1 MRKQQKILNVKKLLI
16 FVLTFML
23 VMLEVNLQPIKVEA
37 ASYPSILLQVPYY
50 PQKSSGDCGISS
62 ISMIEAYSMQ
72 YGVSDFDS
80 VYAAVLAANNN
91 SFKINEACSNGKYVD
106 ITQSPESYYAE
117 LAAGRPILIRREPYE
132 HWSVIVGYNGS
143 STSLEESGFIVWDTK
158 SGVSACNYNEIT
170 TGRRF
175 DLSRWLKAPNWNGSA
190 YVDRGQTSI
199 VKAKVRGTGI
209 LAGSADTTPPVISNV
224 QITDVTNTG
233 YTVTCEVTDNV
244 GVARVCFPTWTET
257 NGQDDS
263 DPDWYT
269 NAAVYLPSNG
279 NTYSFRVNISEHN
292 NEGGAYT
299 THIYAYDAAG
309 NWSTGGI
316 GTTVDIIAPTI
327 TNVKITDS
335 TNTGYTVACEVTDD
349 VGVARVCF
357 PTWTD
362 ANGQDDSDLD
372 WYKNAAVYSPDSGN
386 TYSFRVNIADHNNE
400 GGTYITHI
408 YAYDASG
415 NWSTGGIGTTVDIT
429 APTITNV
436 KITDSTNIGYT
447 VTCEVTDD
455 VGVARVCF
463 PTWTDANGQDDSD
476 PDWYTNAAV
485 YLPESGN
492 TYSFRVNISD
502 HNNEGGAY
510 ITHIYAYDLAGN
522 WSVGGI
528 GTLVNLDIPIQSI
541 TLTHSTLTI
550 PITQPHQLSV
560 ATYTPADTTVDKT
573 VTWSSTNEAVATVQ
587 ADGTVVGNKAGR
599 TTITAEVAGKTAS
612 CIVTVIPNDGSQVYE
627 DFLYKVK
634 DGKATITGYIGNATQ
649 INIPQTING
658 YNVTTIGNHAFDE
671 CGSLTGIKISEG
683 ITSIGAYAFMGC
695 KNLKTLEIPKGVT
708 SIGEFAFLD
717 CDNLTE
723 LIYHGTETQWKDII
737 GGNDIGI
744 SKDEIQ
750 YVEVACPH
758 TSTKKTITKAT
769 ISQDGKVVTKCT
781 ACNEITNTETI
792 YKASTVK
799 LSATSYTYNG
809 KARKPTVTVK
819 DSNGKKLKSGTDY
832 TVSYAS
838 GRKNVG
844 KYNVKIKFQ
853 GNYTGTKTLSFTIIP
868 KQTSISKLTATK
880 KGFEVKWKKQSSQ
893 TTGYQIQYSTKK
905 NFKGS
910 TTKNVTV
917 NKNKTV
923 TKSISKLSANK
934 KYYVRIRTY
943 KTLKVN
949 GKSTKIYSDWSKAKT
964 VKTKK

>member
-335 TNTGYTVACEVTDD
+335 TNTGYTVA
-349 VGVARVCF
+349 
-357 PTWTD
+357 
-362 ANGQDDSDLD
+362 
-372 WYKNAAVYSPDSGN
+372 
-386 TYSFRVNIADHNNE
+386 
-400 GGTYITHI
+400 
-408 YAYDASG
+408 
-415 NWSTGGIGTTVDIT
+415 
-429 APTITNV
+429 
-436 KITDSTNIGYT
+436 
-447 VTCEVTDD
+447 CEVTDD